1 MNALL
6 SMMENAPSA
15 QPPDYAEHLNLHTAS
30 KQALRGPRRHNPRL
44 GIVALMPTSA

>member
-30 KQALRGPRRHNPRL
+30 KQALRDPPRHNPRL
-44 GIVALMPTSA
+44 GIVAFMPTSA